1 MSMDHWDPEPRWVVM
16 APTDTEGIY
25 REVAMFASEE
35 DAIEFCDQEGETEW
49 QVLDASDMDVE

>member
-1 MSMDHWDPEPRWVVM
+1 M

-25 REVAMFASEE
+25 REVAMFPSEE
-35 DAIEFCDQEGETEW
+35 DAIEFCDQEGEPEW

>member
-25 REVAMFASEE
+25 REVAMFPSEE
-35 DAIEFCDQEGETEW
+35 DAIEFCDQEGEPEW